1 MAGSK
6 QCPKCGG
13 AMVEGFVIDR
23 THSGVTVGCWVEGQ
37 PQGNIWMGVKLKG
50 RPKTEI
56 ASWRCARCGFLE
68 HYATGGPS
76 RYDEA
81 EKKAVRFVIIAAIAA
96 AAGAAIT
103 TGLLI
108 S

>member
-13 AMVEGFVIDR
+13 SMVEGFVTDR
-23 THSGVTVGCWVEGQ
+23 THSGVTVGSWVEGQ
-37 PQGNIWMGVKLKG
+37 PEGSMWTGLRLSGK
-50 RPKTEI
+50 PKTEI
-56 ASWRCARCGFLE
+56 ATWRCSRCGFLE

-76 RYDEA
+76 RYDQNQ
-81 EKKAVRFVIIAAIAA
+81 KRIVLVVVAAMTAA
-96 AAGAAIT
+96 MAAAIT
-103 TGLLI
+103 VGVLAG